1 MISSPEIL
9 KAGILIVDD
18 QEAHSS
24 LLEQILRGAG
34 YVSVTSTND
43 PREVC
48 EMYRKNR
55 YSLIL
60 LDLQMPG
67 LDGFQVMEG
76 LKAIETEGYLPV
88 LALTAQP
95 DHKLRALKAGARD
108 FVSKPFD
115 LAEVL
120 MRVYNMLEVRLL
132 HMEAEMRMEQAEKRE
147 EVIRFNELR
156 YRSLVEAMTAIVWS
170 AAASGE
176 FEVDQPAWTAFTG
189 QSCKEL
195 RGWGWLD
202 AIHPDDQAEAKR
214 TWTRAIA
221 NRSMYKTE
229 HRLRSTDH
237 AYHDM
242 MVRAVPILAED
253 GAVLQWIGIH
263 SDITEKKNI
272 EAQFMRAQ
280 RMESIGTLA
289 GGIAHDLN
297 NILTPIMMS
306 IELLKKRS
314 DDPQTNKILE
324 TIEISAKRGA
334 DIVRQVLSFARG
346 LEGQR
351 IEVQL
356 KHLVHELET
365 IIKDTFPK
373 DIQLQFSI
381 PNDTWTILGDPTQVH
396 QILLNLCLNARD
408 AMPAGGTL
416 IVEIENCV
424 LDEQYV
430 AMNVPAKPG
439 HYVKINVTDSG
450 TGMSPGI
457 RDKIFE
463 PFFTT
468 KELNKGT
475 GLGLSTVMAIVKS
488 HEGII
493 QVYSE
498 LGKGTTF
505 NIYLPAM
512 GVSSEAP
519 KDQSERVDLPRGKGE
534 TILVVDD
541 EASVLS
547 ITSETLQTFGY
558 RVLTATDGAEAVAIY
573 AEHKH
578 EIAVVLTDM
587 SMPIMDGSAEIRAL
601 MRINPAI
608 KIVAASGFTENNRV
622 TKVIGAGV
630 KHFLTKPYTAG
641 TLLKTMRAILDE
653 S

>member
-1 MISSPEIL
+1 
-9 KAGILIVDD
+9 
-18 QEAHSS
+18 
-24 LLEQILRGAG
+24 
-34 YVSVTSTND
+34 
-43 PREVC
+43 
-48 EMYRKNR
+48 
-55 YSLIL
+55 
-60 LDLQMPG
+60 
-67 LDGFQVMEG
+67 
-76 LKAIETEGYLPV
+76 
-88 LALTAQP
+88 
-95 DHKLRALKAGARD
+95 
-108 FVSKPFD
+108 
-115 LAEVL
+115 
-120 MRVYNMLEVRLL
+120 
-132 HMEAEMRMEQAEKRE
+132 
-147 EVIRFNELR
+147 
-156 YRSLVEAMTAIVWS
+156 
-170 AAASGE
+170 
-176 FEVDQPAWTAFTG
+176 
-189 QSCKEL
+189 
-195 RGWGWLD
+195 
-202 AIHPDDQAEAKR
+202 
-214 TWTRAIA
+214 
-221 NRSMYKTE
+221 
-229 HRLRSTDH
+229 
-237 AYHDM
+237 
-242 MVRAVPILAED
+242 
-253 GAVLQWIGIH
+253 
-263 SDITEKKNI
+263 
-272 EAQFMRAQ
+272 
-280 RMESIGTLA
+280 
-289 GGIAHDLN
+289 
-297 NILTPIMMS
+297 
-306 IELLKKRS
+306 
-314 DDPQTNKILE
+314 
-324 TIEISAKRGA
+324 
-334 DIVRQVLSFARG
+334 
-346 LEGQR
+346 
-351 IEVQL
+351 
-356 KHLVHELET
+356 
-365 IIKDTFPK
+365 
-373 DIQLQFSI
+373 
-381 PNDTWTILGDPTQVH
+381 
-396 QILLNLCLNARD
+396 
-408 AMPAGGTL
+408 MPAGGTL